1 MRKGRCLVEVG
12 RHQVGVAL
20 KGGRNRML
28 CGAVLHRETLH
39 LCKKGDQ
46 VIQVVIR
53 VMMMIMKRT
62 EAAPLVERKGGGN
75 RPNIIVILRM
85 NLNLSIP
92 Y

>member
-20 KGGRNRML
+20 KGGRNLML
-28 CGAVLHRETLH
+28 CGAVLHREALH

-46 VIQVVIR
+46 VIQVAIR
-53 VMMMIMKRT
+53 VIMMIMKKT
-62 EAAPLVERKGGGN
+62 EAAPLVERKGEGN
-75 RPNIIVILRM
+75 RPNMIVILRM